1 MSLHTIYLHTVHLLT
16 KHAGFSLGLLLSVN
30 LLSINLLSVNA
41 VAGDIPPSLTFDV
54 QPVFDTYCVQCH
66 MLEVAQAGLVLEN
79 GEAYANLVG
88 VKSTQ
93 SDLLRVSPGNSVA
106 SYLANKLLG
115 THAEAGG
122 SGSGMPLTEMGHRPL
137 KDQDL
142 KVIIDWINQ
151 GGQDN

>member
-16 KHAGFSLGLLLSVN
+16 KRAGFSLALLLSVN
-30 LLSINLLSVNA
+30 LLSVNA
-41 VAGDIPPSLTFDV
+41 VASDIPPSLTFDV
-54 QPVFDTYCVQCH
+54 QPIFDTYCVQCH
-66 MLEVAQAGLVLEN
+66 MLEVAQASLVLEN

-93 SDLLRVSPGNSVA
+93 SDLLRVSPDNTEA
-106 SYLANKLLG
+106 SYLARKLLG
-115 THAEAGG
+115 THVEAGG